1 MTYFLG
7 RDVNIYMTTESISG
21 SLSGSNSSDAM
32 TGYWGSGTGAYG
44 DNVGA
49 AGRYVT
55 IPARHVGIANGS
67 RITDVTGIDFS
78 PGVVSED
85 LSFMGKNTNL
95 SAEIKKEFVITVTRK
110 VSNSTFDLLYNYA
123 RDGVYNTGGADA
135 TGGTWTVNDG
145 LTTSKNQN
153 FGYRLYL
160 VFKNEAGGTL
170 TTNEVLAIPN
180 SCITTHTHTVTP
192 ENAQEETIE
201 FYSYVTPIMASGSSE
216 AELVALTTAA
226 GI

>member
-7 RDVNIYMTTESISG
+7 RDVNIYMSTESISG
-21 SLSGSNSSDAM
+21 SLSGSNSSDGLTALKLSA
-32 TGYWGSGTGAYG
+32 YPAGTNIGGGG
-44 DNVGA
+44 D
-49 AGRYVT
+49 YT
-55 IPARHVGIANGS
+55 IIPPRSIGIDS
-67 RITDVTGIDFS
+67 RTRITDVTGIDFS

-110 VSNSTFDLLYNYA
+110 VSDSTFDLLYNDA
-123 RDGVYNTGGADA
+123 RDGVYNTGGPDA
-135 TGGTWTVNDG
+135 TGGTWTINDG

-170 TTNEVLAIPN
+170 PTNEVLAIPN